1 MRLLDDRAAHYLT
14 DDVLVLFGD
23 DFRYMDAFQ
32 YYQSL
37 DNMIEYMNKNHGDKY
52 FFRYSTPSDYVDAIA
67 RHDVAWPTKY
77 DDLFPYSDNP
87 DAYWTGY
94 YTSRPNQKEY
104 VRRASYNYHASAQ
117 LYAQKVLDQNAD
129 ATAIEAVAQANW
141 DMLDVIGI
149 MQHHDA
155 VAGTAKQAVVDDY
168 NRIIAKGMA
177 ENNLQYNQAVYDRI
191 RLTTGYEADA
201 DW

>member
-23 DFRYMDAFQ
+23 DFTYMDASQ

-52 FFRYSTPSDYVDAIA
+52 FFRYSTPSDYVDALA

-94 YTSRPNQKEY
+94 YTSRPN
-104 VRRASYNYHASAQ
+104 
-117 LYAQKVLDQNAD
+117 
-129 ATAIEAVAQANW
+129 
-141 DMLDVIGI
+141 
-149 MQHHDA
+149 
-155 VAGTAKQAVVDDY
+155 
-168 NRIIAKGMA
+168 
-177 ENNLQYNQAVYDRI
+177 
-191 RLTTGYEADA
+191 
-201 DW
+201 

>member
-1 MRLLDDRAAHYLT
+1 MPYSLPESTTAIRIEDQQQKSRNGFGDQLLDTLGDDVQIFTHTLWNMYSAPQGFDFDIKSDDVQWINNEDSKDFNADVEAKELMRLLDDRAAHYLT
-14 DDVLVLFGD
+14 NDVLVLFGD

-52 FFRYSTPSDYVDAIA
+52 VFRYSTPSDYVDALA

-94 YTSRPNQKEY
+94 YTSRPN
-104 VRRASYNYHASAQ
+104 
-117 LYAQKVLDQNAD
+117 
-129 ATAIEAVAQANW
+129 
-141 DMLDVIGI
+141 
-149 MQHHDA
+149 
-155 VAGTAKQAVVDDY
+155 
-168 NRIIAKGMA
+168 
-177 ENNLQYNQAVYDRI
+177 
-191 RLTTGYEADA
+191 
-201 DW
+201 